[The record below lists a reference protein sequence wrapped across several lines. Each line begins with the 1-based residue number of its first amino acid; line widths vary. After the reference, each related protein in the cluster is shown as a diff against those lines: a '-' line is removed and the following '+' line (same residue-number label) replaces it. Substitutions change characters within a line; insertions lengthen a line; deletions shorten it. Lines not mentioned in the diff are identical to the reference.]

1 MYKYFIKKLGNQE
14 LGSVNTF
21 GHPQRG
27 RYIFVSKSPEVLSI
41 FPPLSEIVLNDSA
54 LLPILVM
61 YSGEKVYCN
70 YIYHNDSISR
80 PGHGTRNE
88 YRIYLN
94 KGLDNKEKIFFSA
107 GDYVVIRKVEL
118 FQDGIDNSFYALDY
132 VKASDVRFSS
142 FISQLRPLRAHSGQF
157 YFEGEIKEFEEKL
170 HTLSVQAK
178 VVVDDKVT
186 AEIQKEEQ
194 AGRDISSLFSAQTF
208 RDFVLAGY
216 GYKCAITNM
225 NIQYKELYN
234 IEAAHIMPR
243 SHSGLFMPNN
253 GIALSRDMHWAFDKG
268 FFTITNDL
276 IVKVHPEI
284 NSDYLRLYD
293 GKKIYVPQNS
303 FFVPDVN
310 NLKYHQEHIYG
321 LFKITGRL

>member
-14 LGSVNTF
+14 LGSVNSF
-21 GHPQRG
+21 GVPQRG
-27 RYIFVSKSPEVLSI
+27 RYIFVSKSTEVLSI
-41 FPPLSEIVLNDSA
+41 FPPLSEIVVNDSA
-54 LLPILVM
+54 LLPILAM

-80 PGHGTRNE
+80 PGIGTRNE

-94 KGLDNKEKIFFSA
+94 KGLDNKDKLFFVA
-107 GDYVVIRKVEL
+107 GDYVIIRKVEL
-118 FQDGIDNSFYALDY
+118 LQDGIDNSFYALDY
-132 VKASDVRFSS
+132 IKASDATFSAFVNS
-142 FISQLRPLRAHSGQF
+142 LTPLRANSGQ
-157 YFEGEIKEFEEKL
+157 YYYEGEITQFENKL
-170 HTLSVQAK
+170 RSLSAPTK
-178 VVVDDKVT
+178 VIVDDKVT
-186 AEIQKEEQ
+186 AEIQKEEKS
-194 AGRDISSLFSAQTF
+194 GRDISSLFSAQTF

-225 NIQYKELYN
+225 SIQYKELYN

-268 FFTITNDL
+268 FFTITRDL
-276 IVKVHPEI
+276 TVKVHPEI
-284 NSDYLRLYD
+284 KSEYLSSYD
-293 GKKIYVPQNS
+293 GKKIFVPDNS
-303 FFVPDVN
+303 FFIPDVN

-321 LFKITGRL
+321 LFKTTGRL

>member
-1 MYKYFIKKLGNQE
+1 MFKYFIKKLGNQE
-14 LGSVNTF
+14 LGSVNAF
-21 GHPQRG
+21 GVPQRG
-27 RYIFVSKSPEVLSI
+27 RYIFVSKSTEVLSI
-41 FPPLSEIVLNDSA
+41 FPPLSEIVVNDSA
-54 LLPILVM
+54 LLPVLAL
-61 YSGEKVYCN
+61 YCGDKVYCN
-70 YIYHNDSISR
+70 YIYHNDSISK
-80 PGHGTRNE
+80 PGIGTRNE

-94 KGLDNKEKIFFSA
+94 KGLDSRDKLFFIA
-107 GDYVVIRKVEL
+107 GDYIVIRKVEV
-118 FQDGIDNSFYALDY
+118 FQDDIDKSFYALDY
-132 VKASDVRFSS
+132 IPASDTTFTT
-142 FISQLRPLRAHSGQF
+142 FISTLTPLRANSGQ
-157 YFEGEIKEFEEKL
+157 YYYEGEIPQFEDKL
-170 HTLSVQAK
+170 RSISAQAR
-178 VVVDDKVT
+178 VVVDEKVT
-186 AEIQKEEQ
+186 SEIQKEER

-276 IVKVHPEI
+276 TVKVHPEI
-284 NSDYLRLYD
+284 NSEYLKLYD
-293 GKKIYVPQNS
+293 GKKINVPTNS
-303 FFVPDVN
+303 FFVPDLN

>member
-14 LGSVNTF
+14 LGSVNSF
-21 GHPQRG
+21 GVPQRG
-27 RYIFVSKSPEVLSI
+27 RYIFVSKSTEVLSI
-41 FPPLSEIVLNDSA
+41 FPPLSEIVVNDSA
-54 LLPILVM
+54 LLPILAM

-80 PGHGTRNE
+80 PGIGTRNE

-94 KGLDNKEKIFFSA
+94 KGLDNKDKLFFVA
-107 GDYVVIRKVEL
+107 GDYVIIRKVEL
-118 FQDGIDNSFYALDY
+118 LQDGIDNSFYALDY
-132 VKASDVRFSS
+132 IKASDAAFSAFVNS
-142 FISQLRPLRAHSGQF
+142 LTPLRANSGQ
-157 YFEGEIKEFEEKL
+157 YYYEGEITQFENKL
-170 HTLSVQAK
+170 RSLSAPTK
-178 VVVDDKVT
+178 VIVDDKVT
-186 AEIQKEEQ
+186 AEIQKEEKS
-194 AGRDISSLFSAQTF
+194 GRDISSLFSAQTF

-225 NIQYKELYN
+225 SIQYKELYN

-268 FFTITNDL
+268 FFTITRDL
-276 IVKVHPEI
+276 TVKVHPEI
-284 NSDYLRLYD
+284 RSEYLRSYD
-293 GKKIYVPQNS
+293 GKKIFVPDNS
-303 FFVPDVN
+303 FFIPDVN

-321 LFKITGRL
+321 LFKTTGRL